1 MPQIIVVLSK
11 KAAVMK
17 GDGIGPEV
25 VDSMLRVLK
34 ECNFQSEIILCDV
47 GSEQWEKN
55 GRKDATYIPDSTM
68 KNLEDVDCCFKG
80 PTTTIPVPDAPR
92 SVAVTLRQKFEL
104 YANIRPT
111 KTYDRLTPDRKLDC
125 VCFREATEGLY
136 TGIETQITEDA
147 AIAIR
152 KITRQGCDRFLNS
165 AMDWAKQ
172 NDMKKMVAITKRNIL
187 KMTDGIFWNSAQKA
201 VKGTNVEL
209 SEIYI
214 DNMAQQ
220 MVVAPEQFNGAVLVS
235 TNLFMD
241 IISELAS
248 GLVGS
253 IGLIY
258 SANMGDN
265 FAMFE
270 AAHGSAPQFAGQN
283 KVNPT
288 ATVLSGAWMAEYL
301 GEKEIRDAIFSA
313 TEQVINEGNTV
324 TWDIGGSA
332 STTQMTDAIIAYA
345 KDRLRK

>member
-1 MPQIIVVLSK
+1 
-11 KAAVMK
+11 MK

-25 VDSMLRVLK
+25 VDSMLKVLK
-34 ECNFQSEIILCDV
+34 ECNIQSELILCEA
-47 GSEQWEKN
+47 GSEQWDKN
-55 GRKDATYIPDSTM
+55 GRKDKSYIPDATIEI
-68 KNLEDVDCCFKG
+68 LEQSDACFKG
-80 PTTTIPVPDAPR
+80 PTTTIPVPGAPR

-104 YANIRPT
+104 YSNIRPT

-136 TGIETQITEDA
+136 TGVEATITEDA

-165 AMDWAKQ
+165 AMDWA
-172 NDMKKMVAITKRNIL
+172 NRYNLKKMVAITKRNIL
-187 KMTDGIFWNSAQKA
+187 KQTDGIFWNSAQKA
-201 VKGTNVEL
+201 VEGTGVEL

-288 ATVLSGAWMAEYL
+288 ATILSGAWMAEYL
-301 GEKEIRDAIFSA
+301 GETDIRNAIFDA
-313 TEQVINEGNTV
+313 TDQVINEGENV
-324 TWDIGGSA
+324 TWDIGGNA
-332 STTQMTDAIIAYA
+332 STTQMTDSIISIA
-345 KDRLRK
+345 KEKLRK

>member
-1 MPQIIVVLSK
+1 
-11 KAAVMK
+11 MK

-34 ECNFQSEIILCDV
+34 ECNMQSEIILCEA
-47 GSEQWEKN
+47 GSEQWDKN
-55 GRKDATYIPDSTM
+55 NRKDKSYIPDETM
-68 KNLEDVDCCFKG
+68 RILEGSDACFKG
-80 PTTTIPVPDAPR
+80 PTTTIPVPESPK

-111 KTYDRLTPDRKLDC
+111 KTFERLTPDRSLDC

-136 TGIETQITEDA
+136 AGIETKITNDS

-152 KITRQGCDRFLNS
+152 KITRQGCDRLFAS
-165 AMDWAKQ
+165 AMNWSEQ
-172 NDMKKMVAITKRNIL
+172 HNMKKMVAITKRNIL
-187 KMTDGIFWNSAQKA
+187 KQTDGIFWDSAQKA
-201 VKGTNVEL
+201 VQGTDVEL

-220 MVVAPEQFNGAVLVS
+220 MVVAPEQFNGAVLIS

-288 ATVLSGAWMAEYL
+288 ATVLSGAWMAQYL
-301 GEKEIRDAIFSA
+301 GETEIRDAIFAA
-313 TEQVINEGNTV
+313 TNQVINEGKTV
-324 TWDIGGSA
+324 TWDIGGDA
-332 STTQMTDAIIAYA
+332 STTQMTDAIIRYA
-345 KDRLRK
+345 KNNLRK

>member
-1 MPQIIVVLSK
+1 
-11 KAAVMK
+11 MK

-34 ECNFQSEIILCDV
+34 ECNSQSEIILCEA
-47 GSEQWEKN
+47 GSEQWDKN
-55 GRKDATYIPDSTM
+55 GRKDKSYIPDDTM
-68 KNLEDVDCCFKG
+68 KILEESDACFKG
-80 PTTTIPVPDAPR
+80 PTTTIPVPNAPR

-104 YANIRPT
+104 YSNIRPT

-136 TGIETQITEDA
+136 TGVEAKITDDA

-152 KITRQGCDRFLNS
+152 KITRQGSRRFLNS
-165 AMDWAKQ
+165 SVDWAKKY
-172 NDMKKMVAITKRNIL
+172 DLKKMVAITKRNIL
-187 KMTDGIFWNSAQKA
+187 KQTDGIFWDEAQKSIE
-201 VKGTNVEL
+201 GTDIEL

-220 MVVAPEQFNGAVLVS
+220 LVVAPEQFNGAVLVS

-258 SANMGDN
+258 SANMGDD

-301 GEKEIRDAIFSA
+301 GETDIRNAIFSA
-313 TEQVINEGNTV
+313 TEQVINEGKYV
-324 TWDIGGSA
+324 TWDIGGNA
-332 STTQMTDAIIAYA
+332 TTTQMTDAIIEYS
-345 KDRLRK
+345 KNNLRK

>member
-1 MPQIIVVLSK
+1 MSK
-11 KAAVMK
+11 KAVVMK
-17 GDGIGPEV
+17 GDGIGPEI
-25 VDSMLRVLK
+25 VDSMLRILK
-34 ECNFQSEIILCDV
+34 ECNFQSEILLCDV
-47 GSEQWEKN
+47 GSEQWDKN
-55 GRKDATYIPDSTM
+55 GRKDKSYIPNDTM
-68 KNLEDVDCCFKG
+68 KALEESSACFKG
-80 PTTTIPVPDAPR
+80 PTTTIPIPGAPK

-104 YANIRPT
+104 YSNIRPT
-111 KTYDRLTPDRKLDC
+111 KTFDRLTPNRKLDC

-136 TGIETQITEDA
+136 TGIETKVTDDA

-152 KITRQGCDRFLNS
+152 KITKQGCDRFLNS
-165 AMDWAKQ
+165 AMNWAKKY
-172 NDMKKMVAITKRNIL
+172 DMKKMVAITKRNIL
-187 KMTDGIFWNSAQKA
+187 KQTDGIFWNSAQKT
-201 VKGTNVEL
+201 VEGTNIEL

-258 SANMGDN
+258 SANMGDD

-301 GEKEIRDAIFSA
+301 GETDIRDAIFTA
-313 TEQVINEGNTV
+313 TNQVINEGKVV
-324 TWDIGGSA
+324 TWDIGGNA
-332 STTQMTDAIIAYA
+332 STTQMTDAIITYA
-345 KDRLRK
+345 KDKLKK

>member
-1 MPQIIVVLSK
+1 MSK
-11 KAAVMK
+11 KAAVMR

-25 VDSMLRVLK
+25 VDAMLKVLK
-34 ECNFQSEIILCDV
+34 ECNSQSEIILCEA
-47 GSEQWEKN
+47 GSEQWDKN
-55 GRKDATYIPDSTM
+55 GRKDASYIPDATM
-68 KNLEDVDCCFKG
+68 KILEESDACFKG
-80 PTTTIPVPDAPR
+80 PTTTIPVPNAPK

-104 YANIRPT
+104 YSNIRPT
-111 KTYDRLTPDRKLDC
+111 KTYDRLSPNKKLDC

-136 TGIETQITEDA
+136 TGVEVQITEDA

-152 KITRQGCDRFLNS
+152 KITRQGCRRFLNS
-165 AMDWAKQ
+165 AMNWA
-172 NDMKKMVAITKRNIL
+172 NTYHMKKMVAITKRNIL
-187 KMTDGIFWNSAQKA
+187 KQTDGIFWQEAQKA
-201 VKGTNVEL
+201 VEGTGVEL

-258 SANMGDN
+258 SANMGDD

-301 GEKEIRDAIFSA
+301 GETDIRNAIFAA
-313 TEQVINEGNTV
+313 TEKVINEGKTV
-324 TWDIGGSA
+324 TWDIGGNA

-345 KDRLRK
+345 KQNLRK